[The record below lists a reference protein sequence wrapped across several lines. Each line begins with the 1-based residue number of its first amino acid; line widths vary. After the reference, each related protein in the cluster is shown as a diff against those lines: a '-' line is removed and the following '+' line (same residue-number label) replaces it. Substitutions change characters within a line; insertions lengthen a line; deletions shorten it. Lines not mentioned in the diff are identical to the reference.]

1 MFLDKVSQCD
11 RKITLKVPNIIHGV
25 QEQFKM
31 NCEIILLWWQKNII
45 QITNEFISQL
55 TDEEFIEYCYQN
67 NIQKI
72 DISQLSSEEFSRL
85 NHMITNN
92 FPLVQ
97 ISRLVS
103 WEKLMNINIS
113 GIKQINDTLWQ
124 EFCDEIIFTF
134 KDIIKNQFEKS
145 NTWKYYKWR
154 IVKNDYKNITFVTN
168 WEKPLE
174 LIFWKVRNK
183 EEILKK
189 VLIEMQENI
198 LKNAKNIIS
207 EQAKKWEIIIT
218 SQKHFDQL
226 VAKKV
231 NDIKEVVLKNF
242 DFWVWES
249 IIPKNSDDIMK
260 LDTIRKAEISSR
272 VWLQKETLIT
282 LKEFNKTELI
292 ESISIALEWEKVIIE
307 KFKWQKFIFE
317 WIQYNVVQNNN
328 GVLSLSTELLRYMR
342 KYPEK
347 IHPEELAIMT
357 KNYITHIN
365 GALDFISPVKWD
377 LKSNNSEFLRA
388 KSINDQIK
396 TWIIDT
402 SSFIESFKWWVTKT
416 AFFEITQKKFWT
428 KIFIDIK
435 DMWIDNLVD
444 FNLRA
449 KQILKLQEDFKIGK
463 IDVKTCEE
471 KQTQLFLEAGKSV
484 SDKFIEIQKRIIKTY
499 PDAIISF
506 WWDEIYLFIPK
517 KKVLSM
523 EEIQSSV
530 TNIFHSSNQKARI
543 VIDTVQETTQ
553 SKEKYSHLEKLT
565 KLNKIIEETIEKQ
578 FTKEWMTLDGNMPEY
593 TYVKMNN
600 FAREK
605 IMNDHFDRDNFFKN
619 ILIRFEKEDVI
630 SIKKEGLLLWE
641 IGQWIKVTLT
651 KTKNN
656 QVEIYLH
663 NN

>member
-11 RKITLKVPNIIHGV
+11 RKITLKVPNMIHRV

-168 WEKPLE
+168 SKKPLQ
-174 LIFWKVRNK
+174 LIFWRIRTKNEIL

-189 VLIEMQENI
+189 MHEKI
-198 LKNAKNIIS
+198 LKNAQNIIRA
-207 EQAKKWEIIIT
+207 QQKKWEIIII
-218 SQKHFDQL
+218 SEQHFEEL

-231 NDIKEVVLKNF
+231 NNTKKIVLQNF

-249 IIPKNSDDIMK
+249 IIPTNSDDIMK

-272 VWLQKETLIT
+272 VWWEKERLII
-282 LKEFNKTELI
+282 LKEFNKTEII
-292 ESISIALEWEKVIIE
+292 ESISIALESERAIIE
-307 KFKWQKFIFE
+307 KFKWQKFMFE
-317 WIQYNVVQNNN
+317 WIQYNIVHNNN
-328 GVLSLSTELLRYMR
+328 GILSLSTELLRYMR
-342 KYPEK
+342 KYDQK
-347 IHPEELAIMT
+347 IQPEELVIMT
-357 KNYITHIN
+357 KKYITHIN
-365 GALDFISPVKWD
+365 RALDFISPVKWEFT
-377 LKSNNSEFLRA
+377 LNNSEFLKA
-388 KSINDQIK
+388 KIMNDQIK
-396 TWIIDT
+396 TWVIDT
-402 SSFIESFKWWVTKT
+402 SSLIESFKWWVNKI
-416 AFFEITQKKFWT
+416 AFFTIIQKQFWT

-578 FTKEWMTLDGNMPEY
+578 FTKQWMTLDGNMPEY

-619 ILIRFEKEDVI
+619 ILIRLEKEDVI

>member
-11 RKITLKVPNIIHGV
+11 RKITLKVPNMIHRV

-168 WEKPLE
+168 SKKPLQ
-174 LIFWKVRNK
+174 LIFWRIRTKNEIL

-189 VLIEMQENI
+189 MHEKI
-198 LKNAKNIIS
+198 LKNAQNIIRA
-207 EQAKKWEIIIT
+207 QQKKWEIIII
-218 SQKHFDQL
+218 SEQHFEEL

-231 NDIKEVVLKNF
+231 NNTKKIVLQNF

-249 IIPKNSDDIMK
+249 IIPTNSDDIMK

-272 VWLQKETLIT
+272 VWWEKERLII
-282 LKEFNKTELI
+282 LKEFNKTEII
-292 ESISIALEWEKVIIE
+292 ESISIALESERAIIE
-307 KFKWQKFIFE
+307 KFKWQKFMFE
-317 WIQYNVVQNNN
+317 WIQYNIVHNNN
-328 GVLSLSTELLRYMR
+328 GILSLSTELLRYMR
-342 KYPEK
+342 KYDQK
-347 IHPEELAIMT
+347 IQPEELVIMT
-357 KNYITHIN
+357 KKYITHIN
-365 GALDFISPVKWD
+365 RALDFISPVKWEFT
-377 LKSNNSEFLRA
+377 LNNSEFLKA
-388 KSINDQIK
+388 KIMNDQIK
-396 TWIIDT
+396 TWVIDT
-402 SSFIESFKWWVTKT
+402 SSLIESFKWWVNKI
-416 AFFEITQKKFWT
+416 AFFTIIQKQFWT

-578 FTKEWMTLDGNMPEY
+578 FTKRWMTLDGNMPEY

-619 ILIRFEKEDVI
+619 ILIRLEKEDVI